1 MQTIKQLY
9 RSNYSGESVV
19 TQLTLESGEWNPT
32 TETVPNSVFNS
43 HTTTQAVAIGNGP
56 TRKVFDLSH
65 IANHKAGLGGA
76 DRLQS
81 YGCNQLYK
89 EFTPDFLIA
98 VGDENVKDIVDSG
111 YCANNIVYANGDAL
125 LSYPGKFYLVPQNV
139 YYDAGSLAAYMAC
152 FDGHKKVFLL
162 GYDSYTAQQDHPN
175 QTFFMQTMSTV
186 IKAYSDV
193 DFVRVMPV
201 DTYSVNSEF
210 DRLPNFRQ
218 INYRAFVLEADIG

>member
-1 MQTIKQLY
+1 M
-9 RSNYSGESVV
+9 
-19 TQLTLESGEWNPT
+19 
-32 TETVPNSVFNS
+32 
-43 HTTTQAVAIGNGP
+43 
-56 TRKVFDLSH
+56 
-65 IANHKAGLGGA
+65 
-76 DRLQS
+76 
-81 YGCNQLYK
+81 YK

-175 QTFFMQTMSTV
+175 QTFFMQTMSAV
-186 IKAYSDV
+186 IKTYSDV